1 MKTGLGRKEQG
12 RRGGMEGEQG
22 MGMGRQEGESLGK
35 SLLVFNRE
43 DVVNTVGSQVE
54 RRGKPF

>member
-1 MKTGLGRKEQG
+1 
-12 RRGGMEGEQG
+12 

-54 RRGKPF
+54 RRGKLWKEEEHRIIL